1 MKVFDVIICG
11 GGPAGSTC
19 ALALA
24 SSGLKIAVIEKE
36 SFPRGKVCGDAVA
49 AYVPK
54 VLSTIHPKYGEAVK
68 AFTEKTPV
76 NTCRIIAPNQQYID
90 VVSGETGFISTRMQ
104 WDDFLYRLTADEPN
118 ISWFL
123 SHEITDAS
131 IDTQLKEVTVLAGGH
146 TFKSK
151 MVVGCDGAHSI
162 INKKIAANKT
172 DLAHYMGGVRGYYK
186 NVTGMTDKTYE
197 LHFMK
202 GILPGYFWIFPLP
215 DNMANVGLCIP
226 SSTVSK
232 KKINLRH
239 TIEDIIKDNP
249 SIKSRFTKA
258 TLTGKLQ
265 GYGLPLGSRKV
276 VVSGDHFML
285 CGDAASLIDPATGE
299 GIGQSMISGR
309 YAGWQIIK
317 CFKEN
322 NFSADFM
329 KQYDRQLY
337 KKLWWNARKS
347 YLTQHI
353 VFNRHWLFNGCFN
366 LLSKSSFM
374 KRLILKEIVKVANN
388 K

>member
-24 SSGLKIAVIEKE
+24 GSGLKVAVIEK
-36 SFPRGKVCGDAVA
+36 SGFPRNKVCGDAVA
-49 AYVPK
+49 AYVSK
-54 VLSTIHPKYGEAVK
+54 VLATIHPKYAEAVK
-68 AFTEKTPV
+68 NFTEKTPV

-90 VVSGETGFISTRMQ
+90 VVSGEMGFISTRMH

-123 SHEITDAS
+123 NHEITYAK
-131 IDTQLKEVTVLAGGH
+131 IDTELKDATVVAGGN

-151 MVVGCDGAHSI
+151 LIIGCDGAHSI
-162 INKKIAANKT
+162 INKKLAGNKI
-172 DLAHYMGGVRGYYK
+172 DLAHYMGGVRGYYE
-186 NVTGMTDKTYE
+186 NVSGISEKTYE

-215 DNMANVGLCIP
+215 NNMANVGLCIP
-226 SSTVSK
+226 SSIISK
-232 KKINLRH
+232 NKINLRQ
-239 TIEDIIKDNP
+239 TMEDIIKNNP
-249 SIKSRFTKA
+249 TVKSRFAQAELK
-258 TLTGKLQ
+258 GKIE

-276 VVSGDHFML
+276 VISGDHFML

-322 NFSADFM
+322 SFSADFM

-353 VFNRHWLFNGCFN
+353 VFNREWLFNGCFN
-366 LLSKSSFM
+366 LLSKSSLL
-374 KRLILKEIVKVANN
+374 KKLILKEVVKVANS

>member
-151 MVVGCDGAHSI
+151 MVIGCDGAHSI